1 MSEQECGN
9 VAGEWKSLQ
18 CLTSVSSFHP
28 NTPSSYLVLLSAAL
42 PENMRLCKV
51 CVCVS
56 ILFLHTC
63 RFIWPARVS
72 ALQGQGLSLCVYVCV
87 IRSDVYRELECKHQV
102 KLCLLSFWVSLI
114 DSPLELA
121 LIVYQV
127 LYHEGRVGKGDRMY
141 LDRAWSYLNKSLWF
155 VTFSNILSPFGRHLS
170 KAPYNSLTA
179 YTLNKS
185 DHK

>member
-1 MSEQECGN
+1 M
-9 VAGEWKSLQ
+9 LQ
-18 CLTSVSSFHP
+18 VNEKAFSVWP
-28 NTPSSYLVLLSAAL
+28 LSALFTQTHPAL
-42 PENMRLCKV
+42 ISFSYQLHCQRTCGCV
-51 CVCVS
+51 RCVCVS

-72 ALQGQGLSLCVYVCV
+72 GLQGQGLSLCVYVCV
-87 IRSDVYRELECKHQV
+87 IRSDVCRELECKHQV

-121 LIVYQV
+121 LIIYQV